1 MRKKIRRVESST
13 RSLNV
18 RKRINRYNGDLRTL
32 KRILLIDAN
41 ESDDVD
47 ADCIDS
53 QAPTNLSSL
62 DLLEKA

>member
-13 RSLNV
+13 RSLNA
-18 RKRINRYNGDLRTL
+18 RKRSNRYNGDLRTL
-32 KRILLIDAN
+32 EMIFLIDAN

-47 ADCIDS
+47 ANCIDS
-53 QAPTNLSSL
+53 HAPSPL